1 MNNTSE
7 NSEKFPKYSLCK
19 VLRNKW
25 NRAVPNLEQRKSL
38 FPCFSFFFLFFNQVG
53 EPHVWRRDML
63 YNGDLNFVYYIM
75 FETLIS
81 GNKVRVKPRMIYDC
95 QRKEFITRKI
105 EWIRGKQK
113 ILTLGYNQT
122 AYPLINSTLKNKK
135 QFDEFDAIYSN
146 IIVFHSS
153 ARLMAF
159 N

>member
-1 MNNTSE
+1 
-7 NSEKFPKYSLCK
+7 
-19 VLRNKW
+19 
-25 NRAVPNLEQRKSL
+25 
-38 FPCFSFFFLFFNQVG
+38 
-53 EPHVWRRDML
+53 ML

-81 GNKVRVKPRMIYDC
+81 GNKVRVKFRLIYDC
-95 QRKEFITRKI
+95 QRKRFISRKV

-113 ILTLGYNQT
+113 ILTLGYNQM
-122 AYPLINSTLKNKK
+122 AYPFDKQHIKNKK

-153 ARLMAF
+153 ARLLAF

>member
-1 MNNTSE
+1 MQAKIRKTFQNIHYVKSSE
-7 NSEKFPKYSLCK
+7 INGIVQFPIWSEENPSFPVFL
-19 VLRNKW
+19 
-25 NRAVPNLEQRKSL
+25 
-38 FPCFSFFFLFFNQVG
+38 FFFFYFNQVG

-81 GNKVRVKPRMIYDC
+81 GNKVRVKLKLIYDC
-95 QRKEFITRKI
+95 QRKRFITRKI

-135 QFDEFDAIYSN
+135 QFDEFDAIYSD

-153 ARLMAF
+153 ARFMAF

>member
-1 MNNTSE
+1 
-7 NSEKFPKYSLCK
+7 
-19 VLRNKW
+19 
-25 NRAVPNLEQRKSL
+25 
-38 FPCFSFFFLFFNQVG
+38 
-53 EPHVWRRDML
+53 ML

-81 GNKVRVKPRMIYDC
+81 GNKVRVKLKLIYDC
-95 QRKEFITRKI
+95 QRKRFITRKI

-122 AYPLINSTLKNKK
+122 AYPLTNRTLKNKK
-135 QFDEFDAIYSN
+135 QFDAFDAIYSN

-153 ARLMAF
+153 ARFMAF

>member
-1 MNNTSE
+1 
-7 NSEKFPKYSLCK
+7 
-19 VLRNKW
+19 
-25 NRAVPNLEQRKSL
+25 
-38 FPCFSFFFLFFNQVG
+38 
-53 EPHVWRRDML
+53 ML

-81 GNKVRVKPRMIYDC
+81 GNKDRVKLRMIYDC

-113 ILTLGYNQT
+113 ILTPGYNQT

-146 IIVFHSS
+146 IMVFHSS

>member
-1 MNNTSE
+1 MESC
-7 NSEKFPKYSLCK
+7 SPQFGAKKIPLSL
-19 VLRNKW
+19 
-25 NRAVPNLEQRKSL
+25 
-38 FPCFSFFFLFFNQVG
+38 FFFLFFNQVG

-81 GNKVRVKPRMIYDC
+81 GYKVRVKLRLIYDC
-95 QRKEFITRKI
+95 QRKGFITRKI